1 MKRGKRGSGRG
12 GEQPSD
18 PQKPKVNPGLQLPPP
33 GDQALG
39 GSIRSMAPSGRQA
52 PRAREPQANMETD
65 LHCTLTESESDNL
78 LWGIKIS
85 CLTQREPA

>member
-33 GDQALG
+33 RDQALG
-39 GSIRSMAPSGRQA
+39 GQLEAWHPRDGR
-52 PRAREPQANMETD
+52 
-65 LHCTLTESESDNL
+65 L
-78 LWGIKIS
+78 
-85 CLTQREPA
+85 PALGNHRQTWKQIFTAL